1 MGKIVS
7 AAYLV
12 RRMMH
17 TKRWTIINTSRQQT
31 ISEHTCGVMLLLDG
45 VAVEAGLSTKDHLD
59 LLRHALYHD
68 SFEVVSGDM
77 PGSFKRNNP
86 DIKKV
91 MNAAEGAV
99 DWLPVIEL
107 PEHLKGIMRGAD
119 LAESVIYL
127 DDAGTGRRAQ
137 RVVDAL
143 RAMVIKSGY
152 GHLLSETNKL
162 EDDEDL
168 GNH

>member
-1 MGKIVS
+1 MIS

-31 ISEHTCGVMLLLDG
+31 IAEHTCGVLVLLDR
-45 VAVEAGLSTKDHLD
+45 AASESGLSPEKHLA

-68 SFEVVSGDM
+68 AFEVVSGDM
-77 PGSFKRNNP
+77 PGSFKRNNAE
-86 DIKKV
+86 IKR
-91 MNAAEGAV
+91 AIAEAEAGA
-99 DWLPVIEL
+99 DWVPPTEL
-107 PEHLKGIMRGAD
+107 SPELQPLMRAAD

-127 DDAGTGRRAQ
+127 DDAGAGRRAQ
-137 RVVDAL
+137 RVTEAL
-143 RAMVIKSGY
+143 RSMVVRSGY
-152 GHLLSETNKL
+152 GHLLSEASKL
-162 EDDEDL
+162 QDDEDL

>member
-31 ISEHTCGVMLLLDG
+31 ISEHTCGVMLLLDRM
-45 VAVEAGLSTKDHLD
+45 AADFELPESDHLA
-59 LLRHALYHD
+59 LLRYALYHD
-68 SFEVVSGDM
+68 AFEVVSGDM
-77 PGSFKRNNP
+77 PGSFKRNRP
-86 DIKKV
+86 DIKAAI
-91 MNAAEGAV
+91 NAAENAV
-99 DWLPVIEL
+99 DWLPATPL
-107 PEHLKGIMRGAD
+107 PAHLKDAMRAAD

-127 DDAGTGRRAQ
+127 DDAGVGRRAQ
-137 RVVDAL
+137 RVVSAL
-143 RAMVIKSGY
+143 RNLIAPVFQYILG
-152 GHLLSETNKL
+152 EPNKL

-168 GNH
+168 GNY